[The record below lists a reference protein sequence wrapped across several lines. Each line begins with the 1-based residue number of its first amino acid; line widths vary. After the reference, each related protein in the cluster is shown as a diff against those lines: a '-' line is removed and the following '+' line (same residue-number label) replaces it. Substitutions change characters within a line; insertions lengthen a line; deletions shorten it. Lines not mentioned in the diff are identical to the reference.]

1 MCEAQKAVQ
10 ESISPLAP
18 EMNPT
23 PMQGREIHKRSLSI
37 TPNSPPNCKKTKQ
50 TPASVPARCSSRS
63 GLSLQDLPVELLES
77 IFLYSMNLALPRS
90 SPLLGAKLSGK
101 ATLYRLFMAVFHDI
115 FWEWSFAKCKGE
127 SHPMWWEELND
138 EERKEQDSIRFS
150 LLSMPWA
157 DIDFILDAQQAWA
170 NNYARGRSLIYDE
183 DICTRYGAAWDISF
197 APAFRP
203 QVIQHF
209 RGDST
214 FDARA
219 WFEDNYDRALAH
231 EFYIHSFSEDML
243 LGMPTTVDHLV
254 PVDLITGPWDEEK
267 RRRLFW
273 LARGNLDYVSD
284 PSYIDS
290 LPVEVKLACIDAV
303 VISAENLDSLIA
315 ICLLGTLLF
324 EDIPQDAEH
333 ERLVKLCN
341 RIDRGG
347 EVVDIQI
354 LRHVVRHLDSNR
366 EFEEYYLSSD
376 GSFLQ

>member
-1 MCEAQKAVQ
+1 MCQAQKAVQ
-10 ESISPLAP
+10 ESISPLTP

-37 TPNSPPNCKKTKQ
+37 TLNSLPNGKKTKQ
-50 TPASVPARCSSRS
+50 TPASVPARCSSLSR
-63 GLSLQDLPVELLES
+63 LSLQGLPVELLEI
-77 IFLYSMNLALPRS
+77 IFLYSMNVALPRS

-101 ATLYRLFMAVFHDI
+101 ATLYRVFMAVFHDI

-127 SHPMWWEELND
+127 SNPMWSEELNN
-138 EERKEQDSIRFS
+138 EERKEHDSIRLS

-157 DIDFILDAQQAWA
+157 DIDFILNAQQAWA
-170 NNYARGRSLIYDE
+170 NKYAQGRSLIYDE
-183 DICTRYGAAWDISF
+183 DISTRYGAAWDISF

-203 QVIQHF
+203 QVLQHF
-209 RGDST
+209 RGEST

-219 WFEDNYDRALAH
+219 WFEDNYERALAH
-231 EFYIHSFSEDML
+231 EFYIWSFSEDML
-243 LGMPTTVDHLV
+243 LGIPTLVDHFV

-284 PSYIDS
+284 ASYIDS

-303 VISAENLDSLIA
+303 VVSAENLDPLIA
-315 ICLLGTLLF
+315 NCLLGTWVFDGL
-324 EDIPQDAEH
+324 PRDARH
-333 ERLVKLCN
+333 ERLIKLCN

-347 EVVDIQI
+347 EVVDIEI
-354 LRHVVRHLDSNR
+354 LRFVVRHLDRNC

-376 GSFLQ
+376 GILL